1 MSVSEIIA
9 HVFSLEQDLFSWE
22 RSLPDSVRL
31 ISLDQMRDLRNTITS
46 DFEFVAL
53 RFRIILTL
61 RYSNFRVLL
70 HRPVLV
76 RFIDSCGQL
85 QLQSDPQQLQ
95 LLQQLGLNSIQ
106 ISMDSTMQIIDL
118 IHDIVHQTDSQHTL
132 LGAWWFSLY
141 YSMFIPFHLPIFPVL
156 LADS

>member
-1 MSVSEIIA
+1 M
-9 HVFSLEQDLFSWE
+9 FSLEQDLFSWE
-22 RSLPDSVRL
+22 RALPESVRL
-31 ISLDQMRDLRNTITS
+31 LSLDQMHHLRNTTAS
-46 DFEFVAL
+46 EFDLVAL

-76 RFIDSCGQL
+76 RFIDSCGR
-85 QLQSDPQQLQ
+85 LQSDPQQLQ

-106 ISMDSTMQIIDL
+106 ISMDSTMQIIDF
-118 IHDIVHQTDSQHTL
+118 IHDIVHHTDYQHKL

-141 YSMFIPFHLPIFPVL
+141 YSMATAFTFIQL
-156 LADS
+156 LY

>member
-1 MSVSEIIA
+1 MTVGEIIA

-22 RSLPDSVRL
+22 RSLPDSVKL
-31 ISLDQMRDLRNTITS
+31 INLDQMRDLRNTITS
-46 DFEFVAL
+46 ELDFVAL
-53 RFRIILTL
+53 RFRIVLTL

-85 QLQSDPQQLQ
+85 QSDPQQLQ

-106 ISMDSTMQIIDL
+106 ISMDSTVQIIDL
-118 IHDIVHQTDSQHTL
+118 VHDIVHQTDYQHKL

-141 YSMFIPFHLPIFPVL
+141 YSMSTTFHFTHL
-156 LADS
+156 LHSAH